1 MNLKRSWA
9 SRHDFDA
16 APDTDREIRNRSTLT
31 FGWHHFFSSQLFLT
45 LSVTKTLAL
54 IVLTLA
60 LAIVTA
66 AQGPPLPPGASLVKD
81 GLEGPRGLT
90 FGPDG
95 LLYVAE
101 AGLGGTQPAPAGCTP
116 VVPPVGPYH
125 GGLTARVSR
134 IEPNASRTTVI
145 DHLASAQSSLPTG
158 DTLGA
163 ADVDFLDG
171 QLYALIAGGG
181 CSHGNPNF
189 PASVIRINPK
199 HGTAEI
205 VANLSQF
212 FREHPVAH
220 PNAGDFEPDGT
231 VYHMRTFKGDLLVV
245 EPNHGRLLRINISNW
260 RGPKIEQ
267 LTDTSAVVGHV
278 VPTSVAKRDDRFYV
292 GNLGL
297 FPIVVGSA
305 KLYQVTHEGF
315 IIDYWAGFTT
325 VVDIRVDDE
334 GRIYVLELSSAAG
347 NPSPGAGRI
356 LRITGTLVEEIVS
369 GLFVPTGMALD
380 QHGEI
385 YVSDLGAAPGAA
397 GRILRFA
404 NPISGTVVTTVEVR
418 KPAPLGDGDHDSD
431 DRDDDR

>member
-1 MNLKRSWA
+1 MKL
-9 SRHDFDA
+9 
-16 APDTDREIRNRSTLT
+16 IRCLPPPHSSAEFHSQTLPLLQPFGALPAMKIFALVTLSLT
-31 FGWHHFFSSQLFLT
+31 FAVFT
-45 LSVTKTLAL
+45 M
-54 IVLTLA
+54 
-60 LAIVTA
+60 
-66 AQGPPLPPGASLVKD
+66 AQGPPLPPGGSLVAA

-101 AGLGGTQPAPAGCTP
+101 AGLGGTQAAPAGCTP
-116 VVPPVGPYH
+116 VIPPVGPYH
-125 GGLTARVSR
+125 GGPTARVSR
-134 IEPNASRTTVI
+134 IESNGSRTTI
-145 DHLASAQSSLPTG
+145 IGNLPSAQSSLPSG

-163 ADVDFLDG
+163 ADVVFLDG

-181 CSHGNPNF
+181 CSHGNPDF
-189 PASVIRINPK
+189 PSSVIRINSK

-212 FREHPVAH
+212 FRNHPVAH
-220 PNAGDFEPDGT
+220 PNADDFEPDGT
-231 VYHMRTFKGDLLVV
+231 AYHMRTFQGDLLVV
-245 EPNHGRLLRINISNW
+245 EPNHGRLLRINISSW
-260 RGPKIEQ
+260 REPKIEQ

-297 FPIVVGSA
+297 FPIVVGSS

-325 VVDIRVDDE
+325 IVDIRVDGE
-334 GRIYVLELSSAAG
+334 GRMYVLELSSATG

-369 GLFVPTGMALD
+369 GLFVPTAMALD
-380 QHGEI
+380 HHGDI
-385 YVSDLGAAPGAA
+385 YVSDLGAAPGTA

-404 NPISGTVVTTVEVR
+404 NPISGTVITTVEVR
-418 KPAPLGDGDHDSD
+418 KPARLGDGDHDSD

>member
-1 MNLKRSWA
+1 MKILRC
-9 SRHDFDA
+9 
-16 APDTDREIRNRSTLT
+16 LT
-31 FGWHHFFSSQLFLT
+31 PLSPTYEFFSPISPSSKCLCSSPAKKIYALAAIFLT
-45 LSVTKTLAL
+45 LAVITM
-54 IVLTLA
+54 
-60 LAIVTA
+60 
-66 AQGPPLPPGASLVKD
+66 AQAPPLPPGATLIKD

-101 AGLGGTQPAPAGCTP
+101 AGLGGTQAAPAGCTP

-125 GGLTARVSR
+125 GGLSARVSR
-134 IEPNASRTTVI
+134 IESNGHRTTII
-145 DHLASAQSSLPTG
+145 DHLPSAQSSLPSG

-163 ADVDFLDG
+163 ADVVFVNG

-189 PASVIRINPK
+189 PASVIRINTK
-199 HGTAEI
+199 HGTAEM

-212 FREHPVAH
+212 FRNHPVAH
-220 PNAGDFEPDGT
+220 PNADDFEPDGT
-231 VYHMRTFKGDLLVV
+231 VYHTRTFHGDLLVV
-245 EPNHGRLLRINISNW
+245 EPNHGRLLRINLTDR
-260 RGPKIEQ
+260 RGPRIEQ

-278 VPTSVAKRDDRFYV
+278 VPTSVAKRDDRFYL

-297 FPIVVGSA
+297 FPVEVGSS
-305 KLYQVTHEGF
+305 KLYQVNHEGF

-325 VVDIRVDDE
+325 IVDIRVDGE

-347 NPSPGAGRI
+347 FPSPGAGRI

-380 QHGEI
+380 QHADI

-404 NPISGTVVTTVEVR
+404 NPISGTVVTSVEVR
-418 KPAPLGDGDHDSD
+418 KPAPLGDGDHDAD
-431 DRDDDR
+431 DKDDD

>member
-1 MNLKRSWA
+1 MKL
-9 SRHDFDA
+9 
-16 APDTDREIRNRSTLT
+16 IRCLPPPHSSAEFHSQTLPLLQPFGALPAMKIFALVTLSLT
-31 FGWHHFFSSQLFLT
+31 FAVFT
-45 LSVTKTLAL
+45 M
-54 IVLTLA
+54 
-60 LAIVTA
+60 
-66 AQGPPLPPGASLVKD
+66 AQGPPLPPGASLVAA

-101 AGLGGTQPAPAGCTP
+101 AGLGGTQAAPAGCTP
-116 VVPPVGPYH
+116 VIPPVGPYH
-125 GGLTARVSR
+125 GGPTARVSR
-134 IEPNASRTTVI
+134 IESNRSRTTI
-145 DHLASAQSSLPTG
+145 IGNLPSAQSSLPSG

-163 ADVDFLDG
+163 ADVVFLDG

-189 PASVIRINPK
+189 PSSVIRINSK

-205 VANLSQF
+205 VANLSEF
-212 FREHPVAH
+212 FRNHPVAH
-220 PNAGDFEPDGT
+220 PNADDFEPDGT
-231 VYHMRTFKGDLLVV
+231 AYHMRTFQGDLLVV
-245 EPNHGRLLRINISNW
+245 EPNHGRLLRINISSW
-260 RGPKIEQ
+260 REPKIEQ

-297 FPIVVGSA
+297 FPIVVGSS

-315 IIDYWAGFTT
+315 IIDYWSGFTT
-325 VVDIRVDDE
+325 IVDIRVDAE
-334 GRIYVLELSSAAG
+334 GRMYVLELSSAVG

-380 QHGEI
+380 QQGDI
-385 YVSDLGAAPGAA
+385 YISDLGAAPGAA
-397 GRILRFA
+397 GRILRFT
-404 NPISGTVVTTVEVR
+404 NPISGTVVTTIEVR
-418 KPAPLGDGDHDSD
+418 KPARLGDGDHDSD